1 MAMVFAA
8 LWFCIQASGSGK
20 SPRSIQAVHPT
31 TPLGEVGHLE
41 VPVRRVTTQDS
52 PEGGIATSA
61 GATVVRGE
69 FVSVQ
74 VNVNPDGNNV
84 LGDAANE
91 PSIAI
96 DPTNPSR
103 MAIGWRQFDTIAS
116 SFRQSGIAYSVD
128 AGGSW
133 TSPGATSTRLGVLEP
148 GVFSSDPVL
157 DFDAEGTFYYYAL
170 QPDRGP
176 GSWACYSYRS
186 TDGGMTWPTE
196 VYAWGGDKAW
206 MTIDRTGGMGHG
218 NLYFA
223 WSPFAGC
230 CGSDLFTRS
239 TNGGLSFLN
248 PISIPESPRWGTLT
262 VDPEGNLFI
271 VGVVGGGFAVVRSS
285 NAQDASVVPSFDQ
298 VTFADLGGN
307 TSSEPGPN
315 PAGLLGQ
322 TWIASDHSNGTSRGN
337 LYVLSSVDPPGND
350 PLDVMFSRS
359 TDGGLTW
366 SAAVRVNDDGP
377 LTNAWQWFGTMS
389 VAPNGRI
396 DVIWNDTRTSGL
408 ESWSE
413 LYYSSSLDEGRTWS
427 PNQPVSPMFNSFL
440 GWPQQNKIG
449 DYYDMI
455 SDAFGANVAYAATFN
470 DEHDVYYLRI
480 GDLDC
485 NDNGVPDVD
494 DLAEGTS
501 LDCNENQL
509 PDECD
514 RDCNGNDQVDFCETR
529 DGLTEDCDGN
539 RVPDTCDP
547 DFDGDL
553 AIDGCDDDIDNDGV
567 ANAADECDFTA
578 LGLPVKSDGRAIGD
592 FSPTTDV
599 TCQVDLFDFNIF
611 YNLCFVNSGPSQ
623 LISPLCTEP
632 FSIDDDGDI
641 DLIDFASFQRAFG
654 R

>member
-1 MAMVFAA
+1 MVFAA

-133 TSPGATSTRLGVLEP
+133 TSSGATSTRLGVLEP

-223 WSPFAGC
+223 WSP
-230 CGSDLFTRS
+230 
-239 TNGGLSFLN
+239 
-248 PISIPESPRWGTLT
+248 
-262 VDPEGNLFI
+262 
-271 VGVVGGGFAVVRSS
+271 
-285 NAQDASVVPSFDQ
+285 
-298 VTFADLGGN
+298 
-307 TSSEPGPN
+307 
-315 PAGLLGQ
+315 
-322 TWIASDHSNGTSRGN
+322 
-337 LYVLSSVDPPGND
+337 
-350 PLDVMFSRS
+350 
-359 TDGGLTW
+359 
-366 SAAVRVNDDGP
+366 
-377 LTNAWQWFGTMS
+377 
-389 VAPNGRI
+389 
-396 DVIWNDTRTSGL
+396 
-408 ESWSE
+408 
-413 LYYSSSLDEGRTWS
+413 
-427 PNQPVSPMFNSFL
+427 
-440 GWPQQNKIG
+440 
-449 DYYDMI
+449 
-455 SDAFGANVAYAATFN
+455 
-470 DEHDVYYLRI
+470 
-480 GDLDC
+480 
-485 NDNGVPDVD
+485 
-494 DLAEGTS
+494 
-501 LDCNENQL
+501 
-509 PDECD
+509 
-514 RDCNGNDQVDFCETR
+514 
-529 DGLTEDCDGN
+529 
-539 RVPDTCDP
+539 
-547 DFDGDL
+547 
-553 AIDGCDDDIDNDGV
+553 
-567 ANAADECDFTA
+567 
-578 LGLPVKSDGRAIGD
+578 
-592 FSPTTDV
+592 
-599 TCQVDLFDFNIF
+599 
-611 YNLCFVNSGPSQ
+611 
-623 LISPLCTEP
+623 
-632 FSIDDDGDI
+632 
-641 DLIDFASFQRAFG
+641 
-654 R
+654 